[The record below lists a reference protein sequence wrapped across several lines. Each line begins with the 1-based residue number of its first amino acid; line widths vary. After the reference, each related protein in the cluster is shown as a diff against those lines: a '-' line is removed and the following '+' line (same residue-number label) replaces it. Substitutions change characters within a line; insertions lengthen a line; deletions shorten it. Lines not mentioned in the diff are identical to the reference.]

1 MRLAAILVLGAIA
14 LSLVASAGCFSKRA
28 SVPNPVKG
36 PARVLSE
43 VAR

>member
-14 LSLVASAGCFSKRA
+14 LGLIASAGCFSKRA
-28 SVPNPVKG
+28 SVPNPANG
-36 PARVLSE
+36 QARALSE